1 MSRPNVT
8 FSIYDESFVVPV
20 TEEFSSTIGGVYNPT
35 IYLKVLGNTAEKDA
49 GYMFVPNSSNWYTR
63 LTDYIVNLAGGADV
77 LAGITSYSAGS
88 CASTYLNGLY
98 TGSGISQGF
107 SGEWWPINNFLQYG
121 AGCYVGFG
129 SSSVGN
135 EFKNLGFDVLFQG
148 GSLVGPS
155 GGAAATI
162 YGAPVTSI
170 VDERASGDRPVIGV
184 VYAASSTTAID
195 SSITGVTFPS
205 GTSNYSYVKVYGE
218 KIHFDTTNSV
228 YITTPLAADV
238 AGCIARTDRDFY
250 PWFSPA
256 GSRRGRILNVVRLNR
271 SLTLQEQDNLYAQKA
286 NPVVTFPGEGTL
298 LYGDKTGEAA
308 TSTLSRINVS
318 RLFMYIKKALAPTA
332 RSILFEQ
339 NDAITR
345 SRFKIAAEGFLD
357 RLVGQ
362 RGISEYKVICDTTNN
377 TPEIIEANY
386 FVADILVKPITSI
399 NYVRIQLT
407 NKDLSDT
414 I

>member
-8 FSIYDESFVVPV
+8 FTLNDESFVVPA

-49 GYMFVPNSSNWYTR
+49 GYMFIPNASDWYSR
-63 LTDYIVNLAGGADV
+63 LTNLIINLSGGADA
-77 LAGITSYSAGS
+77 LAGITAYSVGA
-88 CASTYLNGLY
+88 CASSYLNGSY
-98 TGSGISQGF
+98 NGTGISAGF
-107 SGEWWPINNFLQYG
+107 SGEWWPVNNFLQYG

-129 SSSVGN
+129 TSAVGN

-148 GSLVGPS
+148 GSLIGAC
-155 GGAAATI
+155 GGDAASV
-162 YGAPVTSI
+162 YGTPVTTI
-170 VDERASGDRPVIGV
+170 VDERANGDRPVIGV
-184 VYAASSTTAID
+184 VYAASTTTAINSNAD
-195 SSITGVTFPS
+195 GVTLPS
-205 GTSNYSYVKVYGE
+205 SANNSNYARVYGE
-218 KIHFDTTNSV
+218 KIHLDTTNSV

-271 SLTLQEQDNLYAQKA
+271 SLTLQEQDNLYANEI

-298 LYGDKTGEAA
+298 LYGDKTGDNSS
-308 TSTLSRINVS
+308 STLSRINVS

-332 RSILFEQ
+332 RTILFEQ

-362 RGISEYKVICDTTNN
+362 RGISEYKVICDSTNN
-377 TPEIIEANY
+377 TSEIIESNF
-386 FVADILVKPITSI
+386 FVADILIKPITSV
-399 NYVRIQLT
+399 NYIKITLT
-407 NKDLSDT
+407 NKDLSET